1 MVSPYF
7 PNSIRVEMEEARR
20 RELTHFSSSSPVDA
34 FTIVEMKDAR
44 RRELT
49 QLGKVRKYFHL
60 CDWNMN
66 NSVICGGSREGF

>member
-1 MVSPYF
+1 MSLESLDFSGVL
-7 PNSIRVEMEEARR
+7 EA
-20 RELTHFSSSSPVDA
+20 T
-34 FTIVEMKDAR
+34 VEMKDAR

>member
-1 MVSPYF
+1 MPSGVF
-7 PNSIRVEMEEARR
+7 IFSI
-20 RELTHFSSSSPVDA
+20 SKK
-34 FTIVEMKDAR
+34 VEMKEAR